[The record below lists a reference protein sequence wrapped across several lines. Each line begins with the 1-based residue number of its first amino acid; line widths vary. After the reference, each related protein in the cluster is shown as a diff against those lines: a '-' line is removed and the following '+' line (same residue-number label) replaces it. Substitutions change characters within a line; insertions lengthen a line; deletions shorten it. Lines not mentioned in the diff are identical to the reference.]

1 MLTDQRLILAVAT
14 EGLPSS
20 TMTTSFIPL
29 TEEELFSTL
38 YRAGLWIGP
47 RAQLEAMPT
56 YRQIIPYVTL
66 QVVDQ
71 YVKYTRTP
79 AGGESRLHGKV
90 SIGLG
95 GHVDF
100 SDLIAVG
107 NSVKLKE
114 TLEKSAQREVEEEL
128 AGVDCTNKEWIGLLV
143 DNDSCVGKVHIGV
156 VARWRLRIA
165 PHGSAEEAIGD
176 TGLTTLP
183 ELQRMERERLE
194 TWSSLLSDWLQIN
207 ATVAP

>member
-1 MLTDQRLILAVAT
+1 MQTDQRLILAVAT
-14 EGLPSS
+14 EGLPRS

-29 TEEELFSTL
+29 TEEELFLTL

-47 RAQLEAMPT
+47 RTQLEAMPA

-66 QVVDQ
+66 QFKEH

-95 GHVDF
+95 GHVDL
-100 SDLIAVG
+100 SDLVAVN
-107 NSVKLKE
+107 NSIELKK
-114 TLEKSAQREVEEEL
+114 TLEKSAQREVAEEL
-128 AGVDCTNKEWIGLLV
+128 VGVDCADREWIGLLV
-143 DNDSCVGKVHIGV
+143 DNDSSVGQVHIGV
-156 VARWRLRIA
+156 VARWRLRSA
-165 PHGSAEEAIGD
+165 PHGSAEEAIGE

-183 ELQRMERERLE
+183 ELMHMERERLE
-194 TWSSLLSDWLQIN
+194 TWSSLLSDWLQID
-207 ATVAP
+207 ATVAS

>member
-14 EGLPSS
+14 EGLPRS

-29 TEEELFSTL
+29 AGEELFSTL

-47 RAQLEAMPT
+47 RAQLETMPA

-66 QVVDQ
+66 QFEDH

-100 SDLIAVG
+100 SDLIAVN

-114 TLEKSAQREVEEEL
+114 TLEKSARREVAEEL
-128 AGVDCTNKEWIGLLV
+128 TGVDCESKEWIGLLV
-143 DNDSCVGKVHIGV
+143 DNDSSVGKVHIGV
-156 VARWRLRIA
+156 VARWRLHSA
-165 PHGSAEEAIGD
+165 PHGSAEEAIGE

-194 TWSSLLSDWLQIN
+194 TWSSLLSDWLQID